1 MNESTETELVEPPEP
16 REPLEPLEPLE
27 PFEPLDVALN
37 VIGDRWT
44 LLIVHRLLA
53 GPGRFNEL
61 LTEVPGIAP
70 NILTK
75 RLRHLETSG
84 VIVASAY
91 SKKPVRMHYELTASG
106 HDLALTVSNLRSW
119 GAQRGGG
126 HGARHVCGTELEF
139 RPWCPHCESM
149 VVPGEIVAAESA
161 EMRPPAQQRR
171 GGRGRS
177 GGRSTEMVDWV

>member
-1 MNESTETELVEPPEP
+1 MNDQTAI
-16 REPLEPLEPLE
+16 
-27 PFEPLDVALN
+27 EPLDAALN

-61 LTEVPGIAP
+61 SNEVPGIAP

-84 VIVASAY
+84 VIVARAY
-91 SKKPVRMHYELTASG
+91 SQKPVRLQYELTASG
-106 HDLALTVSNLRSW
+106 HDLALTVENLRSW

-126 HGARHVCGTELEF
+126 HAVRHVCGTELEF
-139 RPWCPHCESM
+139 RPWCPHCEAM
-149 VVPGEIVAAESA
+149 IRPAEMVAAETIDQFRAKRSVGDLD
-161 EMRPPAQQRR
+161 RR
-171 GGRGRS
+171 SVGPRDE
-177 GGRSTEMVDWV
+177 TVDWL

>member
-1 MNESTETELVEPPEP
+1 MNEPTATEPTV
-16 REPLEPLEPLE
+16 RAEPLEPVESV
-27 PFEPLDVALN
+27 EPLDVALN

-91 SKKPVRMHYELTASG
+91 SQKPVRLHYELTASG

-139 RPWCPHCESM
+139 RPWCPHCEAM
-149 VVPGEIVAAESA
+149 VVPGEMVAAASGEPG
-161 EMRPPAQQRR
+161 PPAGQQRR

-177 GGRSTEMVDWV
+177 ADRSSEVVDWV